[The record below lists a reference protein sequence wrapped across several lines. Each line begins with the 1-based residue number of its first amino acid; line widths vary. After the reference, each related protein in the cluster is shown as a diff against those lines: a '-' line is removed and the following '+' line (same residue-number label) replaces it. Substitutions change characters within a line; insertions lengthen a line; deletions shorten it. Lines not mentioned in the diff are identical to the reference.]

1 MTLYSNYNV
10 IFMGTP
16 DFAVPTLQ
24 ALHRAGY
31 ALPLVVTQPDRPK
44 GRGRKTVPTPVKAA
58 ARKLGLD
65 VAQPSS
71 VRTAD
76 FVARLH
82 ALEPDFFVVAAM
94 GQILSQELLD
104 IPKIGPINVHASL
117 LPKYRG
123 AAPIQWALINNEQET
138 GITTMLMDA
147 GMDTGD
153 ILLTARTDITDVDT
167 AQTLHD
173 RLSSI
178 GAELLIETLNRLIAN
193 TLSPTP
199 QDDSQ
204 ATKAPMLKK
213 ADGRIDW
220 HQPATALDCFIR
232 GMTPWPGAFTFMGD
246 RRLKIF
252 AAKPAP
258 LPVDASPGT
267 VVSSF
272 SGELRVA
279 TGDQALS
286 ILELQEASG
295 KRLPIRDYLIGK
307 QVAAGTV
314 LR

>member
-1 MTLYSNYNV
+1 MNTPHNV

-31 ALPLVVTQPDRPK
+31 TLPLVVTQPDRPK
-44 GRGRKTVPTPVKAA
+44 GRGRKTVPTPIKTAA
-58 ARKLGLD
+58 TEMGLS
-65 VAQPSS
+65 VAQPPS

-76 FVARLH
+76 FVARLK

-104 IPKIGPINVHASL
+104 IPQIGPINVHASL

-123 AAPIQWALINNEQET
+123 AAPIQWALINGEQET

-153 ILLTARTDITDVDT
+153 ILLTARTDITAEDT
-167 AQTLHD
+167 AQSLHD
-173 RLSSI
+173 RLSI
-178 GAELLIETLNRLIAN
+178 MGAELLIETLKGLISK
-193 TLSPTP
+193 TLSPMP

-204 ATKAPMLKK
+204 ATKAPLLKK

-220 HQPATALDCFIR
+220 HRPAAALDCFIR

-258 LPVDASPGT
+258 LPEEAAPGT
-267 VVSSF
+267 VVSRF
-272 SGELRVA
+272 TGELRVA

-295 KRLPIRDYLIGK
+295 KRLPVRDYLTGK
-307 QVAAGTV
+307 EVAAGTV

>member
-1 MTLYSNYNV
+1 
-10 IFMGTP
+10 MGTP

-24 ALHRAGY
+24 ALYQAGY
-31 ALPLVVTQPDRPK
+31 SLPLVVTQPDRPK
-44 GRGRKTVPTPVKAA
+44 GRGRKTVPTSVKATA
-58 ARKLGLD
+58 QKLGLS
-65 VAQPSS
+65 VAQPPS

-76 FVARLH
+76 FVSRLQ

-104 IPKIGPINVHASL
+104 IPKMGPINVHASL

-123 AAPIQWALINNEQET
+123 AAPIQWALINGDKET
-138 GITTMLMDA
+138 GITTMLMNA

-153 ILLTARTDITDVDT
+153 ILLTARTNISGEDT
-167 AQTLHD
+167 AQSLHD
-173 RLSSI
+173 RLSNM

-193 TLSPTP
+193 TLSPIP

-220 HQPATALDCFIR
+220 HQPAAALDCFIR

-258 LPVDASPGT
+258 LAVEAPPGT

-272 SGELRVA
+272 TGELRVA

-307 QVAAGTV
+307 QVAAGTE

>member
-1 MTLYSNYNV
+1 MNAQYKV

-31 ALPLVVTQPDRPK
+31 RLPLVVTQPDRPK
-44 GRGRKTVPTPVKAA
+44 GRGRKTVPTPIKAA
-58 ARKLGLD
+58 ATELGLS
-65 VAQPSS
+65 VAQPMSL
-71 VRTAD
+71 RTAD
-76 FVARLH
+76 FVARLQ

-94 GQILSQELLD
+94 GQILSQALLD
-104 IPKIGPINVHASL
+104 IPQMGPINVHASL

-123 AAPIQWALINNEQET
+123 AAPIQWALINGEQET
-138 GITTMLMDA
+138 GITTMLMNA

-153 ILLTARTDITDVDT
+153 ILLTARTDITAEDT

-173 RLSSI
+173 RLSII
-178 GAELLIETLNRLIAN
+178 GAELLIETLDGLISNRL
-193 TLSPTP
+193 SPIP
-199 QDDSQ
+199 QDDKL

-220 HQPATALDCFIR
+220 NRSASALDCFIR

-252 AAKPAP
+252 AARPAP
-258 LPVDASPGT
+258 LPEEAAPGT
-267 VVSSF
+267 VVSRF
-272 SGELRVA
+272 TGELRIA

-295 KRLPIRDYLIGK
+295 KRLPVRDYLIGK
-307 QVAAGTV
+307 KVAAGTV

>member
-1 MTLYSNYNV
+1 
-10 IFMGTP
+10 MGTP

-24 ALHRAGY
+24 ALHQAGFT
-31 ALPLVVTQPDRPK
+31 LPLVVTQPDRPK
-44 GRGRKTVPTPVKAA
+44 GRGRKTVPTSVKAT
-58 ARKLGLD
+58 ARKLGLS
-65 VAQPSS
+65 VAQPPS

-76 FVARLH
+76 FVARLQ

-123 AAPIQWALINNEQET
+123 AAPIQWALINGEQET
-138 GITTMLMDA
+138 GITTMLMNA

-153 ILLTARTDITDVDT
+153 ILLSACTDITGTDT
-167 AQTLHD
+167 AQSLHD
-173 RLSSI
+173 RLSLM
-178 GAELLIETLNRLIAN
+178 GAELLIETLDGLIAN
-193 TLSPTP
+193 TLAPIP

-220 HQPATALDCFIR
+220 RKPAADLDCFIR

-258 LPVDASPGT
+258 LPVQAPPGT

-272 SGELRVA
+272 AGELRVA

-295 KRLPIRDYLIGK
+295 KRLPVRDYLIGK
-307 QVAAGTV
+307 QMAAGTE